1 MMGLRLVCAFVT
13 AVGLAAA
20 AANPAAA
27 QDFPNRPIRII
38 VPTAPGGMSDVLSRT
53 FATKLTERTGHT
65 VTVENRTGGAG
76 VIAANYVAKS
86 PADGYTIYLGFHG
99 TQSVLQHLDPKL
111 PYDPA
116 KDFAPVV
123 FLTTGP
129 NVLVVHPSVSAHS
142 VQELVALAKAKPGGL
157 TYASAG
163 IGTTPHLIAEQFKL
177 HAGIEIVGT
186 HYRGAA
192 PANQDVIAGHVPITF
207 DLIGNA
213 MGNIREGRFRALA
226 ITADKRSPVL
236 PDVPTFGEAG
246 YPDVVA
252 GAWFAFFVPAGTPSA
267 AIAWLNRQVNE
278 IFQSPEVAERFRAQG
293 MLLPLG
299 PPERLGEH
307 VEAETLRWGDVIRR
321 AGIKLQ

>member
-1 MMGLRLVCAFVT
+1 MMGLRLVYAFVT
-13 AVGLAAA
+13 ALGLAAA

-38 VPTAPGGMSDVLSRT
+38 VPTVPGGMSDVLSRT

-129 NVLVVHPSVSAHS
+129 NVLVVHPSVPAHS
-142 VQELVALAKAKPGGL
+142 VQELVALAKAKPGSL

-163 IGTTPHLIAEQFKL
+163 LGTTPHLIAEQFKL

-192 PANQDVIAGHVPITF
+192 PANQDVIAGHVPLTF

-226 ITADKRSPVL
+226 ISADKRSPVL

-252 GAWFAFFVPAGTPSA
+252 GAWFAFFVPAGTPPA
-267 AIAWLNRQVNE
+267 AIAWLNRQANE

-299 PPERLGEH
+299 PPERLGKH